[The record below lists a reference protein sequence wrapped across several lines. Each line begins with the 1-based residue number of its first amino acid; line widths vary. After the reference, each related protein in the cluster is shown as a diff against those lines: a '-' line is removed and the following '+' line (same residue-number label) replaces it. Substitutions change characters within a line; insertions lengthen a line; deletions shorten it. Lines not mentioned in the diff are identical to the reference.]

1 MEHFGKYQYQLRM
14 RKGNYISQQKLAELS
29 GFTQTYISL
38 VETRKAQPSRGYV
51 RLVLDALGV
60 FNLEYMKRYNAI

>member
-1 MEHFGKYQYQLRM
+1 MEHFGYYQCQLRM

-38 VETRKAQPSRGYV
+38 VETRKAKPSRDYIRV
-51 RLVLDALGV
+51 ILDALGV
-60 FNLEYMKRYNAI
+60 NRIVGIK